1 MPNVPKDPRPEREQ
15 TDESLRAEREKTD
28 EALDEIVSAIDDYA
42 DAIVAKA
49 RGRAAEVLA
58 AAKKK
63 AQTRASRLP
72 EPVTPRE
79 VASAAAELAADDA
92 KRDGRAGHEGHA
104 HTKAPDEGDDVLRAE
119 RAEQLALLERE
130 RLETDKDL
138 ERERERADAA
148 VATRD
153 EFLGIVSH
161 DLRNML
167 HIVMSAA
174 ALLAEDPSPSGEKAK
189 ALGMRIGRSG
199 TRMDRLIGDLVDVA
213 SIEAGVLH
221 VWPEATNP
229 ADVVREAV
237 ENFHARAEAS
247 HIELS
252 ARIASPLPVVAMDS
266 ARILQV
272 LVNLLSNA
280 FKFTPAG
287 GHVVVGVE
295 PHAEELLFSVTD
307 TGEGIPAER
316 LEDVF
321 DRFRQLAPDH
331 RRGLGLGLYISRCIV
346 EGHGGRIWAESEEG
360 KGSRFVFTV
369 PLHAKST
376 PRSTP

>member
-1 MPNVPKDPRPEREQ
+1 MPDVPKALVPEREQ
-15 TDESLRAEREKTD
+15 TDESLRTEREKTD
-28 EALDEIVSAIDDYA
+28 EALDEIVTAIDEYA

-63 AQTRASRLP
+63 SLTRASRLP
-72 EPVTPRE
+72 EAVTARE
-79 VASAAAELAADDA
+79 VASAAAELAADEA
-92 KRDGRAGHEGHA
+92 KHA
-104 HTKAPDEGDDVLRAE
+104 PTADAPDDDTLRAE
-119 RAEQLALLERE
+119 RAAQLALLERE
-130 RLETDKDL
+130 RLETDQDL
-138 ERERERADAA
+138 ERERERADAS

-167 HIVMSAA
+167 QVVTSAA
-174 ALLAEDPSPSGEKAK
+174 ALLAEDPSPSGDHAR
-189 ALGMRIGRSG
+189 ALGVRIGRSSV
-199 TRMDRLIGDLVDVA
+199 RMDRLIGDLVDVA
-213 SIEAGVLH
+213 SIEAGVLR
-221 VWPEATNP
+221 VWCDP
-229 ADVVREAV
+229 ADPGDVVQEAV
-237 ENFHARAEAS
+237 ENFRARAEAS
-247 HIELS
+247 HIALS
-252 ARIASPLPVVAMDS
+252 AQIASAVPTIAMDA

-287 GHVVVGVE
+287 GQVVVRVE
-295 PHAEELLFSVTD
+295 LDESDVRFSVSD
-307 TGEGIPAER
+307 TGQGIPADR

-346 EGHGGRIWAESEEG
+346 DGHGGRIWAESEEG
-360 KGSRFVFTV
+360 KGSTFVFTV
-369 PLHAKST
+369 PSLPKASPRTNAIEDRADKAK
-376 PRSTP
+376 

>member
-1 MPNVPKDPRPEREQ
+1 MPNVPKDPLPEREQ

-28 EALDEIVSAIDDYA
+28 EALDEIVAAIDDYA

-63 AQTRASRLP
+63 SQTRASRLP
-72 EPVTPRE
+72 EPVTARE
-79 VASAAAELAADDA
+79 VASAAAELADDDA
-92 KRDGRAGHEGHA
+92 KHEAKRHMA
-104 HTKAPDEGDDVLRAE
+104 EDAPDETLRAE

-167 HIVMSAA
+167 QIVMSAA

-189 ALGMRIGRSG
+189 VLGMRIARSG
-199 TRMDRLIGDLVDVA
+199 ARMDRLIGDLVDVA

-221 VWPEATNP
+221 VWPEPTNP

-252 ARIASPLPVVAMDS
+252 ARIASPLPMVAMDS

-287 GHVVVGVE
+287 GHVVVRVE
-295 PHAEELLFSVTD
+295 PHEDELRFSVTD
-307 TGEGIPAER
+307 TGEGIPEDR

-360 KGSRFVFTV
+360 KGSHFVFTV
-369 PLHAKST
+369 PLVAKSA
-376 PRSTP
+376 PRTTR